1 MILNEIVAYKKS
13 ELKETKANQSLDE
26 IKRKLKDIPSPRDFF
41 GVLKATTGNDK
52 EETKII
58 AEIKKASPSKGLICP
73 SFDPLRIGKIYE
85 ESGASAL
92 SVLTE
97 SRFFQGDLAFLQK
110 LKNELSLPL
119 LRKDFIFDEYQ
130 VYESLL
136 AGADAF
142 LLIARILE
150 VNEITNLISL
160 ANKLNLTTLVEV
172 HSKEDIEKALS
183 SGAKLIG
190 INNRDLDTF
199 KVDLNITF
207 SLLPSIPDGLL
218 VISESGICSRD
229 EILELQRRGVNGFLI
244 GEAILKEEDKG
255 GKLKELIG
263 RA

>member
-1 MILNEIVAYKKS
+1 MILNEIVAHKKS
-13 ELKETKANQSLDE
+13 ELKETKANQSLEE
-26 IKRKLKDIPSPRDFF
+26 IKRKLKDIPSPKDFCE
-41 GVLKATTGNDK
+41 VLIATAGKDK
-52 EETKII
+52 EETRII

-73 SFDPLRIGKIYE
+73 SFDPLRIGQIYE
-85 ESGASAL
+85 ENGASAL

-97 SRFFQGDLAFLQK
+97 SRFFQGDLAFLQR
-110 LKNELSLPL
+110 LKNGLSLPL

-150 VNEITNLISL
+150 VNELSNLISL
-160 ANKLNLTTLVEV
+160 ANELNLTTLVEI
-172 HSKEDIEKALS
+172 HSKEDLERALS
-183 SGAKLIG
+183 SGAKLLG
-190 INNRDLDTF
+190 INNRDLNTF

-218 VISESGICSRD
+218 VISESGISSRD